1 MEIQHG
7 IHTRMKLPEEL
18 RAILSGNN
26 NTCFERR
33 ILVPRSR
40 EEILNLAM
48 GGTKNELFE
57 VAYDVPDKGRVV
69 EATVARAKNGL
80 VVNYADLY
88 MRRRDPDCMVIAD
101 DGKSDKQHY
110 RERYGEDFTGLRKET
125 FRWLS
130 QQDILLMPFQAGG
143 DLLGY
148 QALLVA
154 PANAGFFAG
163 GQIGRASCRE
173 RV

>member
-1 MEIQHG
+1 MMEMQGRVHN
-7 IHTRMKLPEEL
+7 RMTLPEEM
-18 RAILSGNN
+18 RVILSGNGDAGS
-26 NTCFERR
+26 ERR

-48 GGTKNELFE
+48 GGTENELFE

-80 VVNYADLY
+80 VVNYADMY

-110 RERYGEDFTGLRKET
+110 RERYGDDFTGLRKET
-125 FRWLS
+125 FNWLS
-130 QQDILLMPFQAGG
+130 QQDIILMPFQAGG
-143 DLLGY
+143 DQLGY
-148 QALLVA
+148 
-154 PANAGFFAG
+154 PAGW
-163 GQIGRASCRE
+163 
-173 RV
+173 